1 MHILFFIITFAH
13 NQLKTKIMQA
23 EEKDYFKLLVYN
35 LFLYASDSD
44 FKDSYKKKYGLTDE
58 QYSNQCHMFLS
69 KISQS
74 YPFNKDE
81 NNKKQ
86 GDMNDNSDIFKDVLH
101 SCIVGFLSKIDISN
115 DYAMNYEM
123 HKYAKHIINTAKT
136 ITKELQERQ
145 ND

>member
-1 MHILFFIITFAH
+1 
-13 NQLKTKIMQA
+13 MQA
-23 EEKDYFKLLVYN
+23 EEKDYFKLLAYN

-58 QYSNQCHMFLS
+58 QYANQCKMFLTR
-69 KISQS
+69 IGQS
-74 YPFNKDE
+74 YPFSNKEE

-86 GDMNDNSDIFKDVLH
+86 GDMTVNSDIFKDVLH
-101 SCIVGFLSKIDISN
+101 SCIIGFLSKIDISN
-115 DYAMNYEM
+115 GYIMNYEM
-123 HKYAKHIINTAKT
+123 DKYAKNIISAAKT

>member
-1 MHILFFIITFAH
+1 
-13 NQLKTKIMQA
+13 MQA

>member
-1 MHILFFIITFAH
+1 
-13 NQLKTKIMQA
+13 MQA
-23 EEKDYFKLLVYN
+23 EEKDYFKLLAYN
-35 LFLYASDSD
+35 LFSYASDSD
-44 FKDSYKKKYGLTDE
+44 FKESYKKKYGLTDE
-58 QYSNQCHMFLS
+58 QYSNQCHMFLT

-145 ND
+145 NN

>member
-1 MHILFFIITFAH
+1 
-13 NQLKTKIMQA
+13 MQA
-23 EEKDYFKLLVYN
+23 EEKDYFKLLAYN